1 MTATCDKNIA
11 GTSYLYKEAADDFLS
26 VIDSKVDCLRTEGK
40 LSPAVLKRLNQF
52 FRIRNIYNS
61 NAIEGN
67 QLDYNETR
75 LVVEQ
80 GLTISGK
87 SLQDTLEAKNL
98 SHALT
103 LFESLAGN
111 GVGPITEADI
121 RNLHRAVLQ
130 GVNDREAGKYRD
142 VQVAISGSLHKP
154 PGPESVAPKM
164 DELVQWM
171 RNVDDNVS
179 PIVMATVIHTWFV
192 WIHPFVDGNGRVA
205 RLLLNLSLMRHGYP
219 IAIIAKED
227 RKRYYEA
234 LGESD
239 QSGDLTPLINLVAQ
253 SVDESL
259 EEYLRA
265 VDEERE
271 NDEWAESLVS
281 TLDNAQKVRSR
292 NSYDVWLSAMEL
304 LKNQFKRIA
313 DLLNEKAAGTVRLK
327 FKDYGDLEFEK
338 YRALQKHQ
346 SAKQTWSFGVESVMK
361 GDNVRFVFY
370 FGFASDPLCAKLG
383 RETVTLHISYSV
395 NQSRYENLDRVQAG
409 QFPEL
414 REMGYWPEQEKFQ
427 ARMSSG
433 AVEER
438 RVEAIAREFYQSMLQ
453 SN

>member
-1 MTATCDKNIA
+1 
-11 GTSYLYKEAADDFLS
+11 
-26 VIDSKVDCLRTEGK
+26 
-40 LSPAVLKRLNQF
+40 
-52 FRIRNIYNS
+52 
-61 NAIEGN
+61 
-67 QLDYNETR
+67 
-75 LVVEQ
+75 
-80 GLTISGK
+80 
-87 SLQDTLEAKNL
+87 
-98 SHALT
+98 
-103 LFESLAGN
+103 
-111 GVGPITEADI
+111 
-121 RNLHRAVLQ
+121 
-130 GVNDREAGKYRD
+130 
-142 VQVAISGSLHKP
+142 
-154 PGPESVAPKM
+154 M